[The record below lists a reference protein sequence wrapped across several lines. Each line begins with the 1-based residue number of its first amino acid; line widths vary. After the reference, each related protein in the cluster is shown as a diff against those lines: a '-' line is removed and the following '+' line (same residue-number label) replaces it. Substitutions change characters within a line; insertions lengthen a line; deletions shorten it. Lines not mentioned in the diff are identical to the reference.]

1 MITIYGKGVSAG
13 IAAGPLCFFRHA
25 RAEVTRGAAA
35 DAETEWKRFRDARAA
50 ASEQLG
56 ALAERARATA
66 GDEAALLFE
75 THRMMAEDPDYE
87 EAVAEGVRG
96 GMSAEAALADAR
108 ERFAE
113 QFAAMDDPYMR
124 LRAADVRDISERILA
139 ILTGAAQGG
148 FESDTPVILA
158 ADDLSPSETI
168 QLDKGKILA
177 IVTEGGAEVSHTAI
191 LARAMGIPAVVGAG
205 GCLRAAYAGHEA
217 IVDGEDGTVVLD
229 PDAETRARLAEK
241 RAEQLRERERLD
253 RLRGGASVT
262 RDGRRVR
269 ICCNAGDPGD
279 VAAALANG
287 GEGIGLFRSEFLY
300 LGREAFPSEEE
311 QFEAYRKAL
320 CAMGDREV
328 VIRTLDIGA
337 DKQLGYFALP
347 REENP
352 AMGNRGLRVCLDRP
366 DIFRTQLRALY
377 RASAFG
383 RLGILLP
390 MVASVWEVREAK
402 ELCGQVRRELAA
414 EGAAFADDVP
424 VGVMIETPAAALLS
438 DRLAKE
444 ADFFSCGTND
454 LAQYTLACDRQNG
467 NLGRFFDPR
476 HIAVLRLLK
485 LVVDN
490 AHRNGVR
497 VGICGE
503 LGADPQMTET
513 LLAIGFD
520 ELSVPPNRV
529 LPLRQRVR
537 EADAALAR
545 ARLLDEL
552 TYS

>member
-1 MITIYGKGVSAG
+1 
-13 IAAGPLCFFRHA
+13 
-25 RAEVTRGAAA
+25 
-35 DAETEWKRFRDARAA
+35 
-50 ASEQLG
+50 
-56 ALAERARATA
+56 
-66 GDEAALLFE
+66 
-75 THRMMAEDPDYE
+75 
-87 EAVAEGVRG
+87 
-96 GMSAEAALADAR
+96 MSAEAALADAR

-205 GCLRAAYAGHEA
+205 GCLRAAYAGHETL
-217 IVDGEDGTVVLD
+217 VDGEDGTVVLD
-229 PDAETRARLAEK
+229 PDAETRARLTEK

-253 RLRGGASVT
+253 RLRDGASVT

-352 AMGNRGLRVCLDRP
+352 AMGNRGLRVCLNRP

-402 ELCGQVRRELAA
+402 EFCGQVRRELAA

-424 VGVMIETPAAALLS
+424 IGVMIETPAAALLS

-520 ELSVPPNRV
+520 ELSVPPDSV

-552 TYS
+552 AYS